1 MSVLSDSIVSTLH
14 DFFDAMSTS
23 IVFRKMTNTGGAN
36 PAINPVTGAI
46 TVQTT
51 ATAGAST
58 ITLTAPAGNWVLL
71 VGDKFTVAGN
81 ATVYTITNQVTA
93 ASGKFT
99 GVTFTPVLAANATAG
114 AAVTMTWKNDYTVQA
129 VIFPYD
135 DKLING
141 TTITIKDHRVYA
153 RALDVNGASYPDPT
167 NLDRLVIDGNARAI
181 GITAE
186 VKSGEVTTLWDIQAK
201 G

>member
-14 DFFDAMSTS
+14 DFFDAMSAS

-46 TVQTT
+46 AVQTT
-51 ATAGAST
+51 ASAGAAT
-58 ITLTAPAGNWVLL
+58 ITLTAPVGNWVLL
-71 VGDKFTVAGN
+71 VGDKFTVGGN
-81 ATVYTITNQVTA
+81 ATVHTITNQVSA

-129 VIFPYD
+129 VVFPYED
-135 DKLING
+135 RLIDG
-141 TTITIKDHRVYA
+141 TTITVKDQRVYA
-153 RALDVNGASYPDPT
+153 RSVDTSGTTYPDPT

-181 GITAE
+181 GITAR